1 MTTMKTETDAFVD
14 TPPAGYLPLSQKTLL
29 LINRAVAR
37 AGLTLDTVEMV
48 GAYRAISYGN
58 SLPTADEIDVA
69 FIDMT
74 DAEVDAVTAYVTRV
88 MARREEAE
96 VQVESTPG
104 K

>member
-14 TPPAGYLPLSQKTLL
+14 TPPDRYLPLSQKTLL

-37 AGLTLDTVEMV
+37 AGLTLDTVEML

-58 SLPTADEIDVA
+58 SLPTADEIDLA
-69 FIDMT
+69 FTYLT
-74 DAEVDAVTAYVTRV
+74 DAEVEAVTAYVTRV
-88 MARREEAE
+88 MSRREEAE

>member
-1 MTTMKTETDAFVD
+1 MTTMKTDIDAFVD

-29 LINRAVAR
+29 LINRAVTR

-58 SLPTADEIDVA
+58 SLPTADEIDLA

-96 VQVESTPG
+96 VVIESTPG